1 MPTEMKWLEH
11 YEEGVPATLDIP
23 EIPLQQMMMNSAQ
36 EAPDRTAM
44 RMILKY
50 LAFGIAIQ
58 SRFTYRQLDEASSRF
73 AAAIHALGIRK
84 GDRVAMML
92 PNIPQYVIGYYGLLK
107 AGAII
112 VNTNPTYTPR
122 ELGHQLEDSGAKA
135 IIMLSGSY
143 GRLEQ
148 IRERTAVENVII
160 AGVQDTLGWPFRGMV
175 EKQLRAKGTVA
186 DIPSAPDIHRF
197 DDLLEQYPPEPPQL
211 EFDMDDVAL
220 FQYSGGTTGTPKAA
234 MLTHRNLVSNSV
246 QMVHWFTKLEHGNE
260 RFLGALPFFHVYGMT
275 VGMLFAFATASELIM
290 VPDPRDLNLILQII
304 HNEKISVYPGV
315 PAMYNALVNHPKVGE
330 YDLRSVKACLS
341 GGAPLPVEVANKFER
356 ITGGR
361 LVEGYGLSESSPVA
375 CANPIFGY
383 RKIGSIGIPISGT
396 RMGIVSL
403 EPDDEGNYQDLDAGE
418 EGEIVIYGPQ
428 VMPGY
433 WNREDETALTIDK
446 TGALHTGD
454 IGKMDD
460 EGYFYVVDRKKDLI
474 IASGYNIVPREV
486 EEVLFMLPKVV
497 EAAVAGIPDPKR
509 GETVKAYIVLQA
521 GETAT
526 REEIRAFCK
535 ENLAPYKVPTKIEF
549 RDELPKSQV
558 GKVLRRVLVEEEL
571 AKMEESSGSDEAAA

>member
-211 EFDMDDVAL
+211 EFNMDDVAL

>member
-211 EFDMDDVAL
+211 EFNMDDVAL

-403 EPDDEGNYQDLDAGE
+403 EPDDEGNYQELDAGE

>member
-197 DDLLEQYPPEPPQL
+197 DDLLEQYPPESPQL